1 MTLSKQLLLLISALF
16 LAIFTV
22 NYVISIQNIR
32 SYLQIESQAHAQD
45 TATSLGL
52 SLSPYIQKESDPILK
67 TMISAIFDMGY
78 YKEIKLSNAENQTL
92 VKMTNNKVFEEVPD
106 WFVNRLPME
115 TATAESEISSGWTIG
130 GTVYVTINP
139 GYAYLKLYQ
148 QAKSAFYYSLVSF
161 LLSVGLLIFVLR
173 FTLKPLKHIN
183 DLALTI
189 AEGNFETIEHL
200 PWTTEVK
207 NVAHSMNIMSSKL
220 SGVMANLNDKLSSLG
235 QKLLLDRLTGLY
247 NKNTFDSDLK
257 QLYLENSE
265 AFLFLIKTDSLT
277 SLVKEHGSEAI
288 DAFLQSCASQ
298 FRQTAQ
304 DFSSEASAY
313 HFYGAEFAVLARN
326 VQLPQA
332 EQLAKALSLA
342 LSELG
347 LTHHKNDIGHIGV
360 VAIDLLGLPEDMLPA
375 AYEAYEQ
382 AVIIGPNSYYIRT
395 GDDRAKDIAEWK
407 TLVFDIVERN
417 SYKIQ
422 FTGPMLHIVDN
433 RILMEEA
440 FLQLFDKQGASLP
453 VGIFVAIAEK
463 YEKIVALDQGMIEK
477 VIDQLTGASS
487 SLNIAVNLST
497 RTIKNSDFRTWFSHQ
512 LKQNASIVPQLIISF
527 SAYAVAKD
535 FNAYHEF
542 IKFLHAFGIR
552 VLLKRFDS
560 QSMSLNQIKTLK
572 PDFVRLSRE
581 LSNDLQG
588 DNEKVSFLQTL
599 KEIGGLLDI
608 AILAENIRSD
618 ADFDIVRNIG
628 LDGASR

>member
-16 LAIFTV
+16 LTIFTV

-32 SYLQIESQAHAQD
+32 SYLQIEAQAHAQD

-52 SLSPYIQKESDPILK
+52 SLSPYIAKESDPILN

-78 YKEIKLSNAENQTL
+78 YKEIKLSNAEDQNL
-92 VKMTNNKVFEEVPD
+92 VRMTNNKVFEEVPN
-106 WFVNRLPME
+106 WFVNLLPME
-115 TATAESEISSGWTIG
+115 TATGESEISSGWTIG

-173 FTLKPLKHIN
+173 FTLKPLKNIN
-183 DLALTI
+183 ELALSI
-189 AEGNFETIEHL
+189 AEGNFDTIESI

-207 NVAHSMNIMSSKL
+207 NVAHSMNIMSRKL
-220 SGVMANLNDKLSSLG
+220 SGVMENLNDKLSYLG
-235 QKLLLDRLTGLY
+235 QKLLLDSLTGLY

-257 QLYLENSE
+257 QLYLENAE

-277 SLVKEHGSEAI
+277 SLVKERGSDAI
-288 DAFLQSCASQ
+288 DSFLQSCASQ
-298 FRQTAQ
+298 FKQTAQ
-304 DFSSEASAY
+304 NFSNEATAY

-326 VQLPQA
+326 ISLPQA
-332 EQLAKALSLA
+332 GKLAKALSGA
-342 LSELG
+342 LTELG
-347 LTHHKNDIGHIGV
+347 HAHHKDDIGHIGV
-360 VAIDLLGLPEDMLPA
+360 VAIDLLGSPEAMLPA

-382 AVIIGPNSYYIRT
+382 AVTIGPNSYYIRT

-407 TLVFDIVERN
+407 TLVFDIVERS
-417 SYKIQ
+417 SYKIH
-422 FTGPMLHIVDN
+422 FTGPMVNIADN

-440 FLQLFDKQGASLP
+440 FIQAFDKQGVPLP

-463 YEKIVALDQGMIEK
+463 YEKIVAMDQGMIEK
-477 VIDQLTGASS
+477 VIDQLNGTSS
-487 SLNIAVNLST
+487 SMNIAVNLST
-497 RTIKNSDFRTWFSHQ
+497 RTIKNSDFRAWLSYQ
-512 LKQNASIVPQLIISF
+512 LKQNTSIIPQLIISF

-542 IKFLHAFGIR
+542 IKFLHAFGVR
-552 VLLKRFDS
+552 VMLKRYDS
-560 QSMSLNQIKTLK
+560 QSMSLSQLKTLK

-581 LSNDLQG
+581 LSNNLQG
-588 DNEKVSFLQTL
+588 DNEKASFLQTL
-599 KEIGGLLDI
+599 KEIGDLLDI
-608 AILAENIRSD
+608 SVLAENIRSD